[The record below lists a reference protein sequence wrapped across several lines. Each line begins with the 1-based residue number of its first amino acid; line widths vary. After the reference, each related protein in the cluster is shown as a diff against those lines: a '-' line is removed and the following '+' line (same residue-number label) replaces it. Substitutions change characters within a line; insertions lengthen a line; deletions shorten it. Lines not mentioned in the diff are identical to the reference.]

1 MTRNKEINKQRQQPI
16 QQSIQQS
23 IQKNITKD
31 SKENILT
38 NKQIKQWY
46 KKYNNNK
53 MRQIINIISPYI
65 KPYIGYF
72 FYYIHVFFMIF
83 SVLCLCLS
91 NNILHLSSL
100 LLIMALDVIFILTVH
115 QCPLTILE
123 KKYLGT
129 SINHKIK
136 ENLQR
141 AGINY
146 RCNHIYE
153 SQLECVIT
161 MCSMISSKMFVLIFV
176 EAIKLYL

>member
-1 MTRNKEINKQRQQPI
+1 MKRNKEVILTKKQINK
-16 QQSIQQS
+16 
-23 IQKNITKD
+23 
-31 SKENILT
+31 
-38 NKQIKQWY
+38 WY

-53 MRQIINIISPYI
+53 MRQFINVISPYI

-72 FYYIHVFFMIF
+72 FYYIHFFFMIF
-83 SVLCLCLS
+83 SVLCLCLT

-129 SINHKIK
+129 SINHEIK
-136 ENLQR
+136 ETFQK

-146 RCNHIYE
+146 KCNHIYE